1 MILTTNPDV
10 LLVIVVMF
18 AAGTAA
24 SHLLFRKWPLARAIA
39 RVGFLIL
46 LTIAL
51 LYAGIVPYQ
60 PLESTGVGWHD
71 AAQAVLRIAWWLWM
85 AWFLV
90 GFLRAFVIVERRPRE
105 GKLLQDLLAGLI
117 YLAALFAIVSYVF
130 DLPIRGLLATALSP
144 SSSASRCRAVW
155 PTFFPASSSVS
166 AVLIDPATGS
176 ASTAAPT
183 VA

>member
-1 MILTTNPDV
+1 MLPTAPDV
-10 LLVIVVMF
+10 LLLMVVMF

-60 PLESTGVGWHD
+60 PLPPTGVAWHD
-71 AAQAVLRIAWWLWM
+71 AAHAVLKMAWWLWM

-105 GKLLQDLLAGLI
+105 GKLLQDLIAGRLRPDGPRPAGDLRR
-117 YLAALFAIVSYVF
+117 YRHHSRADAAEHA
-130 DLPIRGLLATALSP
+130 G
-144 SSSASRCRAVW
+144 
-155 PTFFPASSSVS
+155 
-166 AVLIDPATGS
+166 
-176 ASTAAPT
+176 
-183 VA
+183 